1 MSDER
6 HSPNALTRSPPSPTL
21 ERPWAL
27 TTHDKRH
34 YKQDVARHF
43 TMIRGKKILM
53 KNLDNC
59 SKTKI
64 FHIQANVFLGFV
76 MQM

>member
-1 MSDER
+1 MADER
-6 HSPNALTRSPPSPTL
+6 HSPNAQNRSPPSPML

-43 TMIRGKKILM
+43 TMIRGKKILTI
-53 KNLDNC
+53 
-59 SKTKI
+59 SKKYIGYYAVT
-64 FHIQANVFLGFV
+64 
-76 MQM
+76 